1 MYVGCGGSR
10 KSGQDQWGARGWE
23 GSAAD
28 RHIFLLN
35 LQRIEIMILFCVGI
49 RVGINMWSC
58 AFISHLPYNIIL
70 CILGIKNKHLSYIA
84 PTINQKKKKKEH
96 IALFRFHL
104 KVLICHITWLS
115 LYSLNQIINDMPK
128 GSKSRFFLGQWYVRD
143 LVFFWSKWE
152 IEFDHFC
159 WSVLWALL
167 EVSPYWIT
175 ICTLSRKRKKSIFK

>member
-1 MYVGCGGSR
+1 
-10 KSGQDQWGARGWE
+10 
-23 GSAAD
+23 
-28 RHIFLLN
+28 
-35 LQRIEIMILFCVGI
+35 MILFCVGI

-104 KVLICHITWLS
+104 KVLICHTTWLS
-115 LYSLNQIINDMPK
+115 LCSLNQIINDMPK
-128 GSKSRFFLGQWYVRD
+128 GSKSRFFFG
-143 LVFFWSKWE
+143 
-152 IEFDHFC
+152 FDHFC

-175 ICTLSRKRKKSIFK
+175 ICTLSRKRKKKYSIFK